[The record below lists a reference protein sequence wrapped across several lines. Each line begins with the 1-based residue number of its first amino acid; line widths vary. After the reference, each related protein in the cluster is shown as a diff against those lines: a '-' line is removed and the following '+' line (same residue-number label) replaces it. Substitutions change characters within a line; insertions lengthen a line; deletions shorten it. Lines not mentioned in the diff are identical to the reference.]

1 MPSLKAIRRRIG
13 SVRSTQK
20 ITRAMKLVAAARL
33 RRAQGAIV
41 QLRPYARRLHE
52 VISDLAA
59 RQVPGEEA
67 HPLLARRE
75 IKRVELLILTSDRGL
90 CGAFNSTIV
99 RAADRFVRENQERFE
114 SIQRVVVGRKGRD
127 YYRHR
132 RVAMAH
138 EFPGVSSAVGLER
151 ASHLA
156 TMVIDDFL
164 LDEDK
169 RLDGVFLV
177 YNEFKSAGSQRV
189 VVERLLP
196 IEPVELPAHATPDF
210 IYEPSRPRLL
220 EHLLPLH
227 VQTQV
232 YRAVLESVASELGA
246 RMTAMEN
253 ATNNAT
259 DMISGLT
266 LDYNRARQASIT
278 KELME
283 IIGGAEALKG

>member
-1 MPSLKAIRRRIG
+1 MPSLKVIRKRIG

-33 RRAQGAIV
+33 RRAQEAIV

-52 VISDLAA
+52 VISELAA
-59 RQVPGEEA
+59 RQAPGEPA

-75 IKRVELLILTSDRGL
+75 MKRVELVIMTSDRGL

-99 RAADRFVRENQERFE
+99 RAADRFVRENKDRFE
-114 SIQRVVVGRKGRD
+114 SIQRVVVGRKGRE

-132 RVAMAH
+132 KLPIAH

-151 ASHLA
+151 ASHIA

-189 VVERLLP
+189 TVEQILP
-196 IEPVELPAHATPDF
+196 IEPVELGGHATSDF
-210 IYEPSRPRLL
+210 IYEPSRPQLL

-253 ATNNAT
+253 ATNNAS
-259 DMISGLT
+259 DLIRSLT
-266 LDYNRARQASIT
+266 LDYNRARQAAIT
-278 KELME
+278 TELME
-283 IIGGAEALKG
+283 IIGGAEALRG

>member
-1 MPSLKAIRRRIG
+1 VPSLKTIRKRIG
-13 SVRSTQK
+13 TVRSTQK

-33 RRAQGAIV
+33 RRAQEAIV

-52 VISDLAA
+52 VLSELSA
-59 RQVPGEEA
+59 RQAEGEAA

-75 IKRVELLILTSDRGL
+75 LKRVELVVLTSDRGL
-90 CGAFNSTIV
+90 CGGFNSAIV
-99 RAADRFVRENQERFE
+99 RAADRFVRENHGRFE
-114 SIQRVVVGRKGRD
+114 AIERVIVGRKGRD

-132 RVAMAH
+132 RVPIAH
-138 EFPGVSSAVGLER
+138 EIAGVSSAVALER

-156 TMVIDDFL
+156 SMIVDDFL
-164 LDEDK
+164 IDEDK

-189 VVERLLP
+189 AVEQLLP
-196 IEPVELPAHATPDF
+196 IEPVGLRAGATDF
-210 IYEPSRPRLL
+210 LYEPSRERLL
-220 EHLLPLH
+220 DHLLPLH

-232 YRAVLESVASELGA
+232 YRAVLESIASELGA

-253 ATNNAT
+253 ATSNAS
-259 DMISGLT
+259 DLIRSLT

-283 IIGGAEALKG
+283 IIGGAEALRG

>member
-1 MPSLKAIRRRIG
+1 VPSLKAIRKRIG
-13 SVRSTQK
+13 TVRSTQK

-33 RRAQGAIV
+33 RRAQDAIL

-52 VISDLAA
+52 VLSELAA
-59 RQVPGEEA
+59 RSGETS

-75 IKRVELLILTSDRGL
+75 PRRVELVILTSDRGL
-90 CGAFNSTIV
+90 CGGFNSSIV
-99 RAADRFVRENQERFE
+99 RAADRFVRESQQRFE

-132 RVAMAH
+132 KVPMAH
-138 EFPGVSSAVGLER
+138 ELPGVSTAVGLER

-156 TMVIDDFL
+156 TMVIDDYL

-169 RLDGVFLV
+169 RLDAVFLV
-177 YNEFKSAGSQRV
+177 YNEFKSPGSQRV
-189 VVERLLP
+189 TVEQLLP
-196 IEPVELPAHATPDF
+196 IEPVELVQHTTDF
-210 IYEPSRPRLL
+210 IYEPSRAQLL
-220 EHLLPLH
+220 DHLLPLH

-253 ATNNAT
+253 ATNNAAEL
-259 DMISGLT
+259 IRGLT

-283 IIGGAEALKG
+283 IIGGAEALRG

>member
-1 MPSLKAIRRRIG
+1 VPSLKTIRKRIG
-13 SVRSTQK
+13 TVRSTQK

-33 RRAQGAIV
+33 RRAQDAIL

-52 VISDLAA
+52 VVSELAA
-59 RQVPGEEA
+59 RQVPGEPSHA
-67 HPLLARRE
+67 LLARRE
-75 IKRVELLILTSDRGL
+75 MKRVELVILTSDRGL
-90 CGAFNSTIV
+90 CGGFNSTIV
-99 RAADRFVRENQERFE
+99 RAADRFVRENRERFE
-114 SIQRVVVGRKGRD
+114 VILRVVVGRKGRD

-132 RVAMAH
+132 RQPMAH

-156 TMVIDDFL
+156 SMVIDDFL

-189 VVERLLP
+189 TVEQLLP
-196 IEPVELPAHATPDF
+196 IEPIDLGVGHAADF
-210 IYEPSRPRLL
+210 IYEPSRPQLL
-220 EHLLPLH
+220 DHLVPLH

-259 DMISGLT
+259 DLIRDLSLV
-266 LDYNRARQASIT
+266 YNRARQASIT

-283 IIGGAEALKG
+283 IIGGAEAMRG